1 LVRIYADLHLHSKYS
16 AATSLSM
23 DLEHIAYYSKLKGL
37 GIVATGDVLHPR
49 WRSELREKLV
59 DVGGL
64 FILTGRPEGPLF
76 ILSGEVSTIYKDGE
90 SVKRLH
96 HVILYPSLDDVD
108 SAAEVLSKYGNL
120 QSDGRPILS
129 LSSESLLS
137 ELKEINDRIELFPAH
152 IWTPHYSI
160 FGVHGYQS
168 VEAAFGTMS
177 SEVHALETGLS
188 SDPEMNWTLSSLD
201 RFLLVSNSDSHSP
214 YPWRIGREANL
225 LELSSLHYES
235 VLQALRRRGP
245 SRMVMTVETYPEYGK
260 YHWPGHRNC
269 NVSVSPEEFSKL
281 NGICPKCGRKLTE
294 GVDVEVRQRADR
306 LRGFR
311 PLGAADFV
319 RVIPLSEI
327 LAYLMNS
334 TASSGKVWNQFKAL
348 VDRFGSEFSVLID
361 ADLDELGQVA
371 GKDLAAVI
379 RRMRE
384 GKLPVKPGYD
394 GVYGELKLKGEGK
407 PSLGR
412 FI

>member
-1 LVRIYADLHLHSKYS
+1 
-16 AATSLSM
+16 
-23 DLEHIAYYSKLKGL
+23 
-37 GIVATGDVLHPR
+37 
-49 WRSELREKLV
+49 
-59 DVGGL
+59 
-64 FILTGRPEGPLF
+64 
-76 ILSGEVSTIYKDGE
+76 
-90 SVKRLH
+90 
-96 HVILYPSLDDVD
+96 
-108 SAAEVLSKYGNL
+108 
-120 QSDGRPILS
+120 
-129 LSSESLLS
+129 
-137 ELKEINDRIELFPAH
+137 
-152 IWTPHYSI
+152 
-160 FGVHGYQS
+160 
-168 VEAAFGTMS
+168 MS